1 MPKRS
6 SKRPKREDE
15 VQAAVRIMET
25 IADRSERRDIPPD
38 VSAAAA
44 ALGRRG
50 GLKGGPA
57 RAAKLSPKKRSEIAK
72 AAARARWKR
81 SRE

>member
-6 SKRPKREDE
+6 SKSLKREDE

-25 IADRSERRDIPPD
+25 IAERTEDREIPPE

-57 RAAKLSPKKRSEIAK
+57 RAAALTAKKRSEIAK
-72 AAARARWKR
+72 AAARARWGK
-81 SRE
+81 E